1 MGLGSDEK
9 GALVSLCG
17 YLPDLGLDSSLP
29 AGPPRTELGLP
40 HSPSALCSDLLL
52 QPLKTP
58 VCQSNHLCKCLFL
71 PSLQMSVP
79 PIFANVCSS
88 ASPLPQACTE
98 SGVLHGSEHRSRQD
112 LWELHISHP
121 AASAEWGP
129 LSGLLMTL

>member
-40 HSPSALCSDLLL
+40 HSPSAPCSDLLL

-79 PIFANVCSS
+79 Q
-88 ASPLPQACTE
+88 QAPCPRPAQRVG
-98 SGVLHGSEHRSRQD
+98 SCMAQSIGVVRTCGSYTFHTLQQVLNGD
-112 LWELHISHP
+112 LSVVY
-121 AASAEWGP
+121 
-129 LSGLLMTL
+129 